1 MCANRFL
8 VQTGIYDQ
16 FVSRLAE
23 TMDKELKI
31 GNGLEQG
38 TTQGPLI
45 NKRAAEKVSIFYL
58 KKKQRKNITSC
69 VSLNKSSLNWFL
81 KKNIFFLQYQIFF
94 SSPEH
99 EVLMVSYCG
108 QWLSVIRRRVS
119 CVVRRPSSVNI
130 WCLHSIDHICD
141 PILTKLCQNV
151 CFDKQ
156 AKFEYGLC
164 RVKN

>member
-45 NKRAAEKVSIFYL
+45 NKRAAEKVSIFYYKKT
-58 KKKQRKNITSC
+58 KKKYYLLPMS
-69 VSLNKSSLNWFL
+69 
-81 KKNIFFLQYQIFF
+81 KK
-94 SSPEH
+94 
-99 EVLMVSYCG
+99 
-108 QWLSVIRRRVS
+108 
-119 CVVRRPSSVNI
+119 
-130 WCLHSIDHICD
+130 
-141 PILTKLCQNV
+141 
-151 CFDKQ
+151 
-156 AKFEYGLC
+156 
-164 RVKN
+164 